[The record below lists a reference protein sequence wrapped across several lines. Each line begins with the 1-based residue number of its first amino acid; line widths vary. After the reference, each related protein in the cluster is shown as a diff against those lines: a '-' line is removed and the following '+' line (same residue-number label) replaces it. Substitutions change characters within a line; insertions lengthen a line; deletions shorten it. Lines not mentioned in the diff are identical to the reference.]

1 MAERYVP
8 VAVEY
13 EVTAHLRDI
22 ELLRM
27 PELPSQHEP
36 DIAGHDT
43 RWRDREE
50 TPPLKTQM
58 AVTQAPGIGKPEV
71 RMPQG
76 IREALEVVRAGKR
89 DDCNPPVGFRD
100 LLFEFSQLREVLLA
114 EESTKVSEEDQN
126 RWAPKQSAGVKDL
139 AIESSKVEAKIYSH
153 RVIIEAALMR
163 RRYAHAGDVSTWP
176 DLRSGRGGRS
186 AVRSLARRSRRKHQ

>member
-71 RMPQG
+71 
-76 IREALEVVRAGKR
+76 
-89 DDCNPPVGFRD
+89 
-100 LLFEFSQLREVLLA
+100 LLA

-163 RRYAHAGDVSTWP
+163 RRHAHAGDVSTSP

-186 AVRSLARRSRRKHQ
+186 AVGSLARRSRRKHQ